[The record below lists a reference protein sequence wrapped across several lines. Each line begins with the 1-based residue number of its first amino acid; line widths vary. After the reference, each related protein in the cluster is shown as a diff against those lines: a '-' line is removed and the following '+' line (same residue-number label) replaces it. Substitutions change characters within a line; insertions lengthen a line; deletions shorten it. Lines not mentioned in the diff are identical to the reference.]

1 MITHESI
8 LKSPRPVFL
17 RSGSRISAARLCQ
30 RLKFQVLLIGGES
43 RTRDLVLGLSF
54 SKHLKT
60 SGK

>member
-43 RTRDLVLGLSF
+43 R
-54 SKHLKT
+54 
-60 SGK
+60 